1 MIESCEYH
9 TIRTR
14 PIVTGNNTEEVLYTD
29 NLSRLTKLEKDEIV
43 KGVLKVPFPTYEVTG
58 SMPVEGEEFSN
69 VLLLGHEYPGVQ
81 SPDWM
86 QVLKREAANPKR
98 CV

>member
-69 VLLLGHEYPGVQ
+69 VLLLGYEYPGV
-81 SPDWM
+81 
-86 QVLKREAANPKR
+86 
-98 CV
+98 

>member
-14 PIVTGNNTEEVLYTD
+14 PIVTASDTEEVLFTD
-29 NLSRLTKLEKDEIV
+29 NLSRLIKLEKDGTV

-69 VLLLGHEYPGVQ
+69 VLHLGYEYPGVQ

>member
-9 TIRTR
+9 TIRRR
-14 PIVTGNNTEEVLYTD
+14 PIVTASNTEEVLFTD
-29 NLSRLTKLEKDEIV
+29 NLSRLTKLEKDETV

-69 VLLLGHEYPGVQ
+69 VLFLGYEYPGVQ
-81 SPDWM
+81 SPDWI
-86 QVLKREAANPKR
+86 QVLKREAASPKR

>member
-14 PIVTGNNTEEVLYTD
+14 PIVTASNTEEVLFTD
-29 NLSRLTKLEKDEIV
+29 NLSRLKKLEKDGTV

-69 VLLLGHEYPGVQ
+69 VLLLGYEYPGY
-81 SPDWM
+81 SRLID
-86 QVLKREAANPKR
+86 AGS
-98 CV
+98 

>member
-1 MIESCEYH
+1 VIESCEYH

-14 PIVTGNNTEEVLYTD
+14 PIVTVSDTEEVLFTD
-29 NLSRLTKLEKDEIV
+29 NLSRLTKLEKDGTV

-69 VLLLGHEYPGVQ
+69 VLLLGYEYPGVQ

-86 QVLKREAANPKR
+86 QVLKREVANPKI